1 VPPEISDNKLDR
13 ILSRVERPSRYI
25 GGEVNSIIKRADS
38 SALKFALAFPDVYEV
53 GMSHLGIQ
61 ILYAIL
67 SGREDIIA
75 ERFFAPWPDLEEKLR
90 AENMP
95 LCSLENRTPLD
106 QFDVIGFSLQYEL
119 SFTNVL
125 NMLDLGGVPLRTQD
139 RKNKFPIVIAGGP
152 CAFNPMPMTDFV
164 DAFLIGEG
172 EEAVTEIADTV
183 INAKRKGLDRKEILE
198 GLAELEGVYVP
209 SINPDKI
216 VRKRAVADLDAWR
229 VPLKPI
235 VPLARAVHDRINL
248 EIARG
253 CTRGCRFCQAG
264 MVWRPLRER
273 SQSVLEDMAREMIS
287 STGYEEL
294 SLLSLSTGDYSRVE
308 QLLSSLMNSY
318 CDKRIAVSL
327 PSLRTETLTDNLIE
341 QVRRVRKTSFTL
353 APEAGTERLRRI
365 INKGNTEEDLITTAT
380 RVFSAGWRAV
390 KLYFMIGL
398 PGETRED
405 LDGIVDLAAKVART
419 GNNRKQV
426 TVSLSSFVPKPHT
439 PFQWERQIG
448 IEQIREKQAYLKN
461 NLRNRN
467 IAFKWHAAEMS
478 LLEGL
483 FSRGDEKLGF
493 LIETAFRNGARF
505 DGWTD
510 HFQPGIWESAMQACG
525 ISPESYLREKSP
537 TEVLPWSNIDCGLS
551 RDFLISEREKAK
563 VAETTADCRHSEC
576 SECGVCG
583 GNLGLTE
590 SKTGETGDPAGEPG
604 RPELQCISGETA
616 KYRLFYAKRGRS
628 RFISHLETTSVLIR
642 ALRRS
647 GVAFNFSSGYHPH
660 PKISFVFALP
670 VGIESDC
677 ECAEIEING
686 QKPEAGEINK
696 SLPEGMEI
704 LGVEKLAKNSE
715 SISGSISGFRYSFYL
730 DTEMAGVAKK
740 KIAEFQKSS
749 DFILVRKSK
758 QKEIRRDI
766 RPLVLDII
774 LTGQKLEASLT
785 LGAQGGVKPSEI
797 LTGILGMSPEQA
809 QSVLIRKNRILLKPD
824 PLIGAV
830 ND

>member
-1 VPPEISDNKLDR
+1 MPEKKLDK
-13 ILSRVERPSRYI
+13 ILSRVEKPSRYI
-25 GGEVNSIIKRADS
+25 GGEINSITKKADS

-61 ILYAIL
+61 ILYSIL
-67 SGREDIIA
+67 NGRKDIVA

-90 AENMP
+90 EANVP

-152 CAFNPMPMTDFV
+152 CAFNPAPMADFI

-172 EEAVTEIADTV
+172 EDAVTEIAYAMLA
-183 INAKRKGLDRKEILE
+183 AKRKGVGRTETLNS
-198 GLAELEGVYVP
+198 LADIEGVYVP
-209 SINPDKI
+209 SVNGDKI
-216 VRKRAVADLDAWR
+216 VRKRAVSDLDAWR
-229 VPLKPI
+229 IPLKPI

-308 QLLSSLMNSY
+308 QLLASLMNSY
-318 CDKRIAVSL
+318 CERRIAVSL
-327 PSLRTETLTDNLIE
+327 PSLRTETLTEGLIE

-365 INKGNTEEDLITTAT
+365 INKGNTEADLITTAEK
-380 RVFSAGWRAV
+380 VFSAGWRAI
-390 KLYFMIGL
+390 KLYFMLGL
-398 PGETRED
+398 PGETKED
-405 LDGIVDLAAKVART
+405 LDGIIDLADKVARA
-419 GNNRKQV
+419 GRNRRQV
-426 TVSLSSFVPKPHT
+426 TVSVSSFIPKPHT

-448 IEQIREKQAYLKN
+448 VDEIREKQAYLKK

-467 IAFKWHAAEMS
+467 ISFKWHAAEMS
-478 LLEGL
+478 LLEGI
-483 FSRGDEKLGF
+483 FSRGDERLGE
-493 LIETAFRNGARF
+493 LIENAFRRGARF
-505 DGWTD
+505 DGWTEC
-510 HFQPGIWESAMQACG
+510 FNPGLWESAMESCG
-525 ISPESYLREKSP
+525 ISAEPYLREKGLA
-537 TEVLPWSNIDCGLS
+537 EYLPWRNIDCGIS
-551 RDFLISEREKAK
+551 REFLVAERERANL
-563 VAETTADCRHSEC
+563 AEPTTDCRHSEC
-576 SECGVCG
+576 SKCGVCG
-583 GNLGLTE
+583 EKLSISE
-590 SKTGETGDPAGEPG
+590 SKPDEPQ
-604 RPELQCISGETA
+604 RPDFPVISGETA
-616 KYRLFYAKRGRS
+616 KYRIFYAKKGRA
-628 RFISHLETTSVLIR
+628 RFISHLETTSALIR

-647 GVAFNFSSGYHPH
+647 GVAFNFSNGYHPH
-660 PKISFVFALP
+660 PKISFLFALP
-670 VGIESDC
+670 VGVESEC

-686 QKPEAGEINK
+686 KGPSPGVINK

-704 LGVEKLAKNSE
+704 LDIGKLEKSSE
-715 SISGSISGFRYSFYL
+715 SISGNISGFRYSFYL
-730 DTEMAGVAKK
+730 DPETAGMAKQK
-740 KIAEFQKSS
+740 LDEFQKSS
-749 DFILVRKSK
+749 EFILVRKSK
-758 QKEIRRDI
+758 QKEVRRDI
-766 RPLVLDII
+766 RPLVFDMSLV
-774 LTGQKLEASLT
+774 GHKLEASLAV
-785 LGAQGGVKPSEI
+785 GAEGGVRPSEV
-797 LTGILGMSPEQA
+797 LTGILGIYPEQA
-809 QSVLIRKNRILLKPD
+809 EAVRIRKTRILHKSDL
-824 PLIGAV
+824 LIGAV